1 MFAEEDLVIALRLF
15 NERASD
21 GDFTNL
27 FLLARQRAQADGVDI
42 VDAIMAEL
50 ALRRL
55 P

>member
-15 NERASD
+15 NERA
-21 GDFTNL
+21 GEGEWTNL
-27 FLLARQRAQADGVDI
+27 FLLARHRAKADGIDI
-42 VDAIMAEL
+42 TDAIMAEL